1 MFTVLSMN
9 LFKRDCILR
18 SSFIFSFSVLPNNED
33 LSPFFQPYFQMLY
46 TLQELA
52 NDEYGVGQYAIA
64 ALGLLSATE
73 LENDLMEV
81 MQSIKNNGM
90 HSSNFL

>member
-1 MFTVLSMN
+1 
-9 LFKRDCILR
+9 
-18 SSFIFSFSVLPNNED
+18 
-33 LSPFFQPYFQMLY
+33 MLY

>member
-1 MFTVLSMN
+1 
-9 LFKRDCILR
+9 
-18 SSFIFSFSVLPNNED
+18 
-33 LSPFFQPYFQMLY
+33 MLY

-52 NDEYGVGQYAIA
+52 NDEYGVGQNAIE

>member
-1 MFTVLSMN
+1 
-9 LFKRDCILR
+9 
-18 SSFIFSFSVLPNNED
+18 
-33 LSPFFQPYFQMLY
+33 MLY

-73 LENDLMEV
+73 LEKELMLII
-81 MQSIKNNGM
+81 QSIKNNGM
-90 HSSNFL
+90 HFSNFL